1 MALDPWLVL
10 RKKYLGD
17 VTPASIQGR
26 TLSKKEARYK
36 LTGKV
41 ETWSLCLPSSL
52 EEKVQDS
59 LGMAVDQEVKL
70 REALAFQCIRI
81 VVLVARELL
90 GLGYDKRQ
98 PKTTGAQTKSRNRI
112 SRCKFRRDVG
122 ISTYNDHRQ
131 ALIQLRAL
139 DRTKL
144 ANRGEMTVADTYIAR
159 SVDQPRGVGSS
170 KAKDGRAYLWER
182 GFATTGMAYG
192 YSERAGS
199 KRSHDDAGI
208 SFFSRNVRLHV

>member
-1 MALDPWLVL
+1 M
-10 RKKYLGD
+10 
-17 VTPASIQGR
+17 
-26 TLSKKEARYK
+26 
-36 LTGKV
+36 
-41 ETWSLCLPSSL
+41 
-52 EEKVQDS
+52 
-59 LGMAVDQEVKL
+59 
-70 REALAFQCIRI
+70 
-81 VVLVARELL
+81 
-90 GLGYDKRQ
+90 GYDKRQ

-144 ANRGEMTVADTYIAR
+144 VNRGEMTVADTYIAH

-182 GFATTGMAYG
+182 GFATTGMVYG

-199 KRSHDDAGI
+199 KRSHKDTGI
-208 SFFSRNVRLHV
+208 SFFLEMFDCMSDSPLGPSQPEKRQRRNPKPGKKGMLFERTCFIMQLKYCSKEQSTAWYGLGI